1 MYIKVLLFVLY
12 EELWQSMED
21 YQSFVTWIYLAV
33 YKLQLKD
40 F

>member
-12 EELWQSMED
+12 EELWQSMEG